1 MTFRFHESEV
11 ATIVAALQRA
21 MASGEAVGP
30 LDLHQM
36 QSLIDY
42 LAPELSY
49 PGVKPP
55 IN

>member
-1 MTFRFHESEV
+1 MTYHFHETEV
-11 ATIVAALQRA
+11 ATIVAALQRV

-30 LDLHQM
+30 LDMHQM

-49 PGVKPP
+49 PNVKAP